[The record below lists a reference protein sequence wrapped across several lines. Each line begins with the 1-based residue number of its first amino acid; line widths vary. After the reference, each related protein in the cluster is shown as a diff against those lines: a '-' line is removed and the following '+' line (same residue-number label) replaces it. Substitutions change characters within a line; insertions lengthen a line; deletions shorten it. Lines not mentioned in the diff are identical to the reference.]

1 MLVLCL
7 DHLANVQDPSMRSA
21 HHLACLS
28 YGLGERGQNVCRGN
42 YAVMYYGILVYDLT
56 NEAGMADCAGAEGE
70 SW

>member
-1 MLVLCL
+1 
-7 DHLANVQDPSMRSA
+7 MRSA